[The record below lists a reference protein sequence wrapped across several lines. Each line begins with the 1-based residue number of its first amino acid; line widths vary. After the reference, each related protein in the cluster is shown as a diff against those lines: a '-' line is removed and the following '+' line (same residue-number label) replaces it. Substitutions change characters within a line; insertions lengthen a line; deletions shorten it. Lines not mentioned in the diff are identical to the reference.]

1 MRKILFCNKRIF
13 SLTPVKKWPNSRD
26 YLLNECANDCSA
38 IKRREIMPP
47 LFKHPNFVHYWIGQ
61 IASSFAFQ
69 MLSVGI
75 GWQMYDLTN
84 SPMALGLVGL
94 CQFLPQLLL
103 TLVVGHVADHYNR
116 RLICVCTRLSMAM
129 TVGILA
135 YGNMT
140 STISAEMIYLCAALL
155 GTARAFEMPAN
166 QAILPNLI
174 PNELLSRAVSA
185 IASAREISVI
195 AGPALG
201 GLIYLLGPTTLYLS
215 SMTFFFISCIIMFF
229 LHYNFTV
236 KSKSPISMT
245 HLLGG
250 ITFIRGNK
258 VILGSVSLDMFAVLL
273 GGATALLP
281 IVAKDI
287 LHTGPWGLGLLR
299 CSPALGAL
307 LMSIYLARRPIKHSV
322 GKIMF
327 AAVAIFGA
335 ATILFG
341 LSENLILSMLALVL
355 LGLSDMISVV
365 IRSTLVQLETPDEM
379 RGRVSAANSVF
390 IGSSNQLGE
399 FESGVTAAW
408 FGVVPAIV
416 IGGVGTIAVVGLW
429 MYLFPTLLKRDTLD
443 KEND

>member
-1 MRKILFCNKRIF
+1 
-13 SLTPVKKWPNSRD
+13 
-26 YLLNECANDCSA
+26 
-38 IKRREIMPP
+38 MPP

-135 YGNMT
+135 YGNMS

-155 GTARAFEMPAN
+155 GTAKAFEMPAN

-341 LSENLILSMLALVL
+341 LSENLILSMIALVL

>member
-1 MRKILFCNKRIF
+1 MQ
-13 SLTPVKKWPNSRD
+13 
-26 YLLNECANDCSA
+26 
-38 IKRREIMPP
+38 P
-47 LFKHPNFVHYWIGQ
+47 LFQHPNFVHYWIGQ

-103 TLVVGHVADHYNR
+103 TLVVGLVADRYNR
-116 RLICVCTRLSMAM
+116 RLICVCTRLAMAM

-135 YGNMT
+135 YGNIT
-140 STISAEMIYLCAALL
+140 STISANMIYTCAVFL

-174 PNELLSRAVSA
+174 PSELLSRAMSA

-201 GLIYLLGPTTLYLS
+201 GLIYLLGPSTLYLS
-215 SMTFFFISCIIMFF
+215 SLSCFLISCVIMFF
-229 LHYNFTV
+229 LSYNFSV
-236 KSKSPISMT
+236 KSKSPINMG

-250 ITFIRGNK
+250 LTFIRGNK

-299 CSPALGAL
+299 CAPALGAL
-307 LMSIYLARRPIKHSV
+307 LMSIYLARHPLTHSV

-327 AAVAIFGA
+327 AAVAIFGV

-341 LSENLILSMLALVL
+341 LSDSLILSMFALIL
-355 LGLSDMISVV
+355 LGSSDMISVV

-408 FGVVPAIV
+408 FGVIPAIV
-416 IGGVGTIAVVGLW
+416 IGGVGTIAIVGVW
-429 MYLFPTLLKRDTLD
+429 MCLFPDLLKRKTLD
-443 KEND
+443 KENDE

>member
-1 MRKILFCNKRIF
+1 M
-13 SLTPVKKWPNSRD
+13 SS
-26 YLLNECANDCSA
+26 
-38 IKRREIMPP
+38 

-75 GWQMYDLTN
+75 GWQMYNLTN
-84 SPMALGLVGL
+84 SPLALGLVGL
-94 CQFLPQLLL
+94 CQFLPQLAL
-103 TLVVGHVADHYNR
+103 TLVVGHVADRYNR
-116 RLICVCTRLSMAM
+116 RIICVCTRFCMAF

-135 YGNMT
+135 FGNIT
-140 STISAEMIYLCAALL
+140 DSISAQMIYLCAAML

-174 PNELLSRAVSA
+174 PNEMLSRAMSA

-201 GLIYLLGPTTLYLS
+201 GIIYLLGPTTLYLT
-215 SMTFFFISCIIMFF
+215 SMSCFLVACGIMFF
-229 LHYNFTV
+229 LQYNFSIKT
-236 KSKSPISMT
+236 KTPINLG

-250 ITFIRGNK
+250 FSFIRGNK

-299 CSPALGAL
+299 CAPALGAL
-307 LMSIYLARRPIKHSV
+307 LMSIYLARRPLQHSV

-327 AAVAIFGA
+327 AAVAVFGV

-341 LSENLILSMLALVL
+341 LSENLILSMVALVL
-355 LGLSDMISVV
+355 LGSSDMISVV

-408 FGVVPAIV
+408 FGVVPAII
-416 IGGVGTIAVVGLW
+416 IGGVGTIAIVGIW
-429 MYLFPTLLKRDTLD
+429 MYLFPHLVQRNKLEKA
-443 KEND
+443 ND

>member
-1 MRKILFCNKRIF
+1 
-13 SLTPVKKWPNSRD
+13 
-26 YLLNECANDCSA
+26 
-38 IKRREIMPP
+38 MPP

>member
-1 MRKILFCNKRIF
+1 M
-13 SLTPVKKWPNSRD
+13 S
-26 YLLNECANDCSA
+26 
-38 IKRREIMPP
+38 P
-47 LFKHPNFVHYWIGQ
+47 LFKNHNFVHYWIGQ

-69 MLSVGI
+69 MLSVGV

-84 SPMALGLVGL
+84 SPLALGLVGL
-94 CQFLPQLLL
+94 SQFLPQLLL
-103 TLVVGHVADHYNR
+103 TLVVGHVADRYNR
-116 RLICVCTRLSMAM
+116 RLICVCTRFAMAL

-135 YGNMT
+135 FGNI
-140 STISAEMIYLCAALL
+140 SDTISANMIYFCAAML

-166 QAILPNLI
+166 QAILPNLV
-174 PNELLSRAVSA
+174 PSEMLSRAMSA
-185 IASAREISVI
+185 IASAREICVI

-201 GLIYLLGPTTLYLS
+201 GLIYILGPTTLYVS
-215 SMTFFFISCIIMFF
+215 SMSCFFVACGIMFF
-229 LHYNFTV
+229 LRYNFSI
-236 KSKSPISMT
+236 KSKTPISLD

-250 ITFIRGNK
+250 FSFIRGNK

-299 CSPALGAL
+299 CAPALGAL
-307 LMSIYLARRPIKHSV
+307 LMSIYLARRPLEHSV

-327 AAVAIFGA
+327 AAVAVFGV

-341 LSENLILSMLALVL
+341 LSESLFLSMFALVL
-355 LGLSDMISVV
+355 LGASDMISVV

-416 IGGVGTIAVVGLW
+416 IGGVGTIAIVGIW
-429 MYLFPTLLKRDTLD
+429 MYLFPHLVQRNQLEKA
-443 KEND
+443 ND

>member
-1 MRKILFCNKRIF
+1 MQ
-13 SLTPVKKWPNSRD
+13 
-26 YLLNECANDCSA
+26 
-38 IKRREIMPP
+38 P

-103 TLVVGHVADHYNR
+103 TLVVGHVADRYNR
-116 RLICVCTRLSMAM
+116 RLICVCSRLAMAM

-135 YGNMT
+135 YGNIT
-140 STISAEMIYLCAALL
+140 STISANMIYTCAVFL

-174 PNELLSRAVSA
+174 PSELLSRAMSA

-201 GLIYLLGPTTLYLS
+201 GLIYLLGPSTLYLS
-215 SMTFFFISCIIMFF
+215 SLSCFLISCVIMFF
-229 LHYNFTV
+229 LSYNFSV
-236 KSKSPISMT
+236 KSKSPINMG

-250 ITFIRGNK
+250 LTFIRGNK

-299 CSPALGAL
+299 CAPALGAL
-307 LMSIYLARRPIKHSV
+307 LMSIYLARHPLTHSV

-327 AAVAIFGA
+327 AAVTIFGV

-341 LSENLILSMLALVL
+341 LSDSLILSMFALIL
-355 LGLSDMISVV
+355 LGSSDMISVV

-408 FGVVPAIV
+408 FGVIPAIV
-416 IGGVGTIAVVGLW
+416 IGGVGTIAIVGVW
-429 MYLFPTLLKRDTLD
+429 MCLFPDLLKRKTLD
-443 KEND
+443 KENDE

>member
-1 MRKILFCNKRIF
+1 M
-13 SLTPVKKWPNSRD
+13 SS
-26 YLLNECANDCSA
+26 
-38 IKRREIMPP
+38 
-47 LFKHPNFVHYWIGQ
+47 LFKLPNFVHYWIGQ

-75 GWQMYDLTN
+75 GWQMYNLTN
-84 SPMALGLVGL
+84 SPLALGLVGL
-94 CQFLPQLLL
+94 CQFLPQLAL
-103 TLVVGHVADHYNR
+103 TLVVGHVADRYNR
-116 RLICVCTRLSMAM
+116 RIICVCTRFSMAF

-135 YGNMT
+135 FGNIT
-140 STISAEMIYLCAALL
+140 DSISAQMIYICAAIL

-174 PNELLSRAVSA
+174 PNEMLSRAMSA

-201 GLIYLLGPTTLYLS
+201 GVIYLLGPTTLYLT
-215 SMTFFFISCIIMFF
+215 SMSCFLISCLIMFF
-229 LHYNFTV
+229 LQYNFSV
-236 KSKSPISMT
+236 KRKNPISLD

-250 ITFIRGNK
+250 FSFIRGNK
-258 VILGSVSLDMFAVLL
+258 VILGSISLDMFAVLL

-299 CSPALGAL
+299 CAPALGAL
-307 LMSIYLARRPIKHSV
+307 LMSIYLSRRPLKHSV

-327 AAVAIFGA
+327 AAVALFGV
-335 ATILFG
+335 ATIIFG
-341 LSENLILSMLALVL
+341 LSEQLIISMMALVL
-355 LGLSDMISVV
+355 LGASDMISVV

-408 FGVVPAIV
+408 FGVVPAII
-416 IGGVGTIAVVGLW
+416 IGGIGTIAIVGIW
-429 MYLFPTLLKRDTLD
+429 MYLFPHLVQRNKLD
-443 KEND
+443 KAND

>member
-1 MRKILFCNKRIF
+1 
-13 SLTPVKKWPNSRD
+13 
-26 YLLNECANDCSA
+26 
-38 IKRREIMPP
+38 MPP

-135 YGNMT
+135 YGNMS

-287 LHTGPWGLGLLR
+287 IHTGPWGLGLLR

-341 LSENLILSMLALVL
+341 LSENLILSMIALVL

-429 MYLFPTLLKRDTLD
+429 MYLFPTLLKRNTLD

>member
-1 MRKILFCNKRIF
+1 
-13 SLTPVKKWPNSRD
+13 
-26 YLLNECANDCSA
+26 
-38 IKRREIMPP
+38 MPP

-135 YGNMT
+135 YGNMS

-341 LSENLILSMLALVL
+341 LSENLILSMIALVL

-429 MYLFPTLLKRDTLD
+429 MYLFPTLLKRNTLD

>member
-1 MRKILFCNKRIF
+1 
-13 SLTPVKKWPNSRD
+13 
-26 YLLNECANDCSA
+26 
-38 IKRREIMPP
+38 MPS

-69 MLSVGI
+69 MLTVGI

-94 CQFLPQLLL
+94 CQFLPQLAL
-103 TLVVGHVADHYNR
+103 TLVVGHVADRYNR
-116 RLICVCTRLSMAM
+116 RIICVCTRLTMAA
-129 TVGILA
+129 TVTVLA
-135 YGNMT
+135 IGNLT
-140 STISAEMIYLCAALL
+140 DSISAQMIYLCAVML
-155 GTARAFEMPAN
+155 GSARAFEMPAN
-166 QAILPNLI
+166 QAILPNLV
-174 PNELLSRAVSA
+174 PEALLSSAMSA

-201 GLIYLLGPTTLYLS
+201 GLIYLLGPTTLYFTSTTCFLLS
-215 SMTFFFISCIIMFF
+215 SLIMFF
-229 LHYNFTV
+229 LHYNFVV
-236 KSKSPISMT
+236 KAKSPISMT

-250 ITFIRGNK
+250 LRFVRNNK

-299 CSPALGAL
+299 CAPALGAL
-307 LMSIYLARRPIKHSV
+307 LMSVYLARKPLEHSV

-327 AAVAIFGA
+327 AAVASFGV

-341 LSENLILSMLALVL
+341 LSNTLIISLAALVL
-355 LGLSDMISVV
+355 MGASDMISVV
-365 IRSTLVQLETPDEM
+365 IRSTLIQLETPDDM

-399 FESGVTAAW
+399 FESGVTAAL

-416 IGGVGTIAVVGLW
+416 IGGIGTIAIVGIW
-429 MYLFPTLLKRDTLD
+429 MYLFPNLVQRNRLEKD
-443 KEND
+443 NP

>member
-1 MRKILFCNKRIF
+1 
-13 SLTPVKKWPNSRD
+13 
-26 YLLNECANDCSA
+26 
-38 IKRREIMPP
+38 MPP

-135 YGNMT
+135 YGNMS

-341 LSENLILSMLALVL
+341 LSENLILSMIALVL

>member
-1 MRKILFCNKRIF
+1 MQ
-13 SLTPVKKWPNSRD
+13 
-26 YLLNECANDCSA
+26 
-38 IKRREIMPP
+38 P
-47 LFKHPNFVHYWIGQ
+47 LFQHPNFVHYWIGQ

-103 TLVVGHVADHYNR
+103 TLVVGLVADRYNR
-116 RLICVCTRLSMAM
+116 RLICVCTRLAMAM

-135 YGNMT
+135 YGNIT
-140 STISAEMIYLCAALL
+140 STISANMIYTCAVFL

-174 PNELLSRAVSA
+174 PSELLSRAMSA

-201 GLIYLLGPTTLYLS
+201 GLIYLLGPSTLYLS
-215 SMTFFFISCIIMFF
+215 SLSCFLISCVIMFF
-229 LHYNFTV
+229 LSYNFSV
-236 KSKSPISMT
+236 KSKSPINMG

-250 ITFIRGNK
+250 LTFIRGNK

-299 CSPALGAL
+299 CAPALGAL
-307 LMSIYLARRPIKHSV
+307 LMSIYLARHPLTHSV

-327 AAVAIFGA
+327 AAVAIFGV

-341 LSENLILSMLALVL
+341 LSDSLILSMFALIL
-355 LGLSDMISVV
+355 LGSSDMISVV

-408 FGVVPAIV
+408 FGVIPAIV
-416 IGGVGTIAVVGLW
+416 IGGIGTIAIVGVW
-429 MYLFPTLLKRDTLD
+429 MCLFPDLLKRKTLD
-443 KEND
+443 KENDEYK